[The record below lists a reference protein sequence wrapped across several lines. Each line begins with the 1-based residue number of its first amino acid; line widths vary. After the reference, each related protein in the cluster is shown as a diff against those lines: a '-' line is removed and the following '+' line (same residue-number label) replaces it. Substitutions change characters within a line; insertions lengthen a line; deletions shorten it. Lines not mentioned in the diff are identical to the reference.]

1 METALTKSEL
11 VARLRSDILSMQG
24 FRTTNLGTKQ
34 NDFGLGP
41 VMKAFPQGVFPRA
54 GMHEFISS
62 SPEQIAATSGF
73 MAALAAKMMK
83 ENGLCVWVGRH
94 RTVYP
99 FALSQFGVSPDRV
112 IFVDLKKDKDLLW
125 AIEEALKCDALSAV
139 VGEIK
144 ELNLTESRR
153 LQLTVEESKV
163 TGLLHRVSP
172 RLSNPVAAVCRWR
185 ISPLPGV
192 ADQVLP
198 GIGYPRWQVTIEK
211 VRHGE
216 PGSWPLEF
224 RGGSFELIGQPA
236 PAEEYI
242 SRVG

>member
-1 METALTKSEL
+1 METALKKSEL
-11 VARLRSDILSMQG
+11 VARLRSDILALQG
-24 FRTTNLGTKQ
+24 FRAPALGVKHD
-34 NDFGLGP
+34 DFGLGP
-41 VMKAFPQGVFPRA
+41 VMKAFPQGIFPRV
-54 GMHEFISS
+54 GMHEFISQS
-62 SPEQIAATSGF
+62 AEQTAATSGF
-73 MAALAAKMMK
+73 MAALAGKMMK
-83 ENGLCVWVGRH
+83 QDGLCVWVGTR

-99 FALSQFGVSPDRV
+99 FGLSQFGVSPDRV

-144 ELNLTESRR
+144 ELNLIESRR

-172 RLSNPVAAVCRWR
+172 RLSNPTSAVCRWR

-192 ADQVLP
+192 TDDVLP
-198 GIGYPRWQVTIEK
+198 GIGFPRWQVQIEK
-211 VRHGE
+211 VRNGE

-224 RGGSFELIGQPA
+224 RDGSFELINESAFFHP
-236 PAEEYI
+236 YL
-242 SRVG
+242 SKVG

>member
-1 METALTKSEL
+1 MKKSEL
-11 VARLRSDILSMQG
+11 VARLRSDILSVQG
-24 FRTTNLGTKQ
+24 FRAPALGVK
-34 NDFGLGP
+34 NEDFGRGP
-41 VMKAFPQGVFPRA
+41 VIKAFAEGIFPRV
-54 GMHEFISS
+54 GMHEFVSN
-62 SPEQIAATSGF
+62 SPEQTAATSGF
-73 MAALAAKMMK
+73 MAALAGKMMK
-83 ENGLCVWVGRH
+83 EDGLCVWVGRH

-112 IFVDLKKDKDLLW
+112 IFVDLKKEKDLLW

-139 VGEIK
+139 VGEIR

-153 LQLTVEESKV
+153 LQLTVEESRV
-163 TGLLHRVSP
+163 TGLLHRVCP

-198 GIGYPRWQVTIEK
+198 GIGFPRWQVTIEK
-211 VRHGE
+211 VRSGE

-224 RGGSFELIGQPA
+224 RDGSFELITESVSFHQYTAKAG
-236 PAEEYI
+236 
-242 SRVG
+242 